1 MFPLVPDPT
10 APPPLSALPP
20 APSSPFLGG
29 SPPLA
34 PTVTTTAPATTTP
47 RGPDAALAAL
57 RAGNRRFVA
66 GQPAFG
72 HSVGR
77 AVAVSAEPEPF
88 AVVVGCMDSRV
99 PVEAVFDQDFGTLF
113 VVRSAGHVLD
123 RAGQGSVEIAVV
135 GMGVPL
141 VVVLGHRRCAAVRTS
156 VDAWQEGRRLN
167 GRVGHVVDDITDSIR
182 ETAPDRVKAVEPV
195 TRRHTSRT
203 VAHLNAVLGS
213 NARVVGAYYDVDN
226 GVVEFF

>member
-10 APPPLSALPP
+10 APPPVSAFPP
-20 APSSPFLGG
+20 APSSPSLDE
-29 SPPLA
+29 PP
-34 PTVTTTAPATTTP
+34 APARSGTP
-47 RGPDAALAAL
+47 VPAGPDAALAAL

-66 GQPAFG
+66 GRPAYG
-72 HSVGR
+72 HSVRR
-77 AVAVSAEPEPF
+77 AVAVSSEPAPF

-99 PVEAVFDQDFGTLF
+99 PVEAVFDQDFGSLF

-123 RAGQGSVEIAVV
+123 RAVQGSVEIAVV

-141 VVVLGHRRCAAVRTS
+141 VVVLGHRKCAAVRTS
-156 VDAWQEGRRLN
+156 VDAWREGQRLN
-167 GRVGHVVDDITDSIR
+167 GRVGHVVDEIADAIR
-182 ETAPDRVKAVEPV
+182 ETAPDRVAEVEPV
-195 TRRHTSRT
+195 TRRHTVRT

-213 NARVVGAYYDVDN
+213 NARVVGGYYDVDS